1 MLKSIFARQGVAA
14 PLVEQNARPE
24 RSPSRERS
32 ISNEMITPESALSV
46 TAVLASFTILSEDI
60 ASLPLNLYRR
70 LKGGGKSRAFD
81 NPYYGLMH
89 DSPNLEHTS
98 MIFREIMMG
107 HLLGWGNFYGQ
118 MIWDESGVV
127 TEIWPLRPD
136 RMEVSRKNGQR
147 VYLYTDV
154 SGSRHAF
161 TQDDILHVPAFGF
174 DGLIGYSRI
183 SMARNAIGL
192 ALATEKYGSKFFSNG
207 ARPGV
212 VIKTQRKD
220 MKPSAIDNI
229 LKSWNQVYQGS
240 DNSQKTAILEEGMEV
255 QVIGIPPEDA
265 QFLQTRE
272 FQVGE
277 IARIFRVPPHMIG
290 DTNKATSWGT
300 GIESQEQ
307 GYVNHTLRP
316 WMVRIEQILNQQILL
331 KEERAYLFF
340 EHMVD
345 GLLRGD
351 IQVRYASYVQ
361 AINNGILSPNE
372 VRAKENLNAYEGGD
386 EYYHQLNTAAA
397 ASVTP
402 PIPTSDSSQASRV
415 LGPLV
420 RDAVSRIVKREVNDV
435 RGAARRFLVKGQF
448 DAFYSWATTFYAS
461 DHPMFV
467 FKQLD
472 PVLESQKA
480 LTGQDD
486 SLEMHSYFL
495 NCMDANLNQLTGKN
509 IDQVES
515 ILNTWAQS
523 DPETMTS
530 AILKIIGD
538 PNG

>member
-1 MLKSIFARQGVAA
+1 MLKSMFARTGSA
-14 PLVEQNARPE
+14 PELVEQNARPQ
-24 RSPSRERS
+24 RSPIRERS
-32 ISNEMITPESALSV
+32 ISNEVITPEGALSV
-46 TAVLASFTILSEDI
+46 TAVLASFTILSEDM
-60 ASLPLNLYRR
+60 ASLPINLYRR

-89 DSPNLEHTS
+89 DAPNPEHPS

-118 MIWDESGVV
+118 MIWDETGTV

-136 RMEVSRKNGQR
+136 RMEVSRKDGQR
-147 VYLYTDV
+147 LYLYTDV

-161 TQDDILHVPAFGF
+161 TQDDILHIPAFGF

-183 SMARNAIGL
+183 SLARNAIGL
-192 ALATEKYGSKFFSNG
+192 ALATERYGSKFFAND

-212 VIKTQRKD
+212 VLKTAKSL
-220 MKPSAIDNI
+220 KPAAVDNI
-229 LKSWNQVYQGS
+229 LKSWNQVYSGT
-240 DNSQKTAILEEGMEV
+240 DNSHKTAVLEEGLEI
-255 QVIGIPPEDA
+255 QEIGIPPEDA

-331 KEERAYLFF
+331 KDERQYLFF

-397 ASVTP
+397 ASAAPVPVTDP
-402 PIPTSDSSQASRV
+402 AQQASRI
-415 LGPLV
+415 LKPLV
-420 RDAVSRIVKREVNDV
+420 LSAVERIIKREVNDV
-435 RGAARRFLVKGQF
+435 RGAARRFLARGQKEQF
-448 DAFYSWATTFYAS
+448 AAWAMEFYAS
-461 DHPMFV
+461 DHPV
-467 FKQLD
+467 FIARQFA
-472 PVLESQKA
+472 PIFESQTAMSGEDDKA
-480 LTGQDD
+480 EIEAYTLTWLDEHLAELSELGIQD
-486 SLEMHSYFL
+486 
-495 NCMDANLNQLTGKN
+495 
-509 IDQVES
+509 VEAK
-515 ILNTWAQS
+515 LDEWAQS
-523 DPETMTS
+523 GGELT
-530 AILKIIGD
+530 AALLKIIGD